1 MNPIEVKTGK
11 LTGIHSPTI
20 SSTQSPSGGRLTTL
34 PAPSQPLSEPFIVE
48 NQPTMT
54 R

>member
-1 MNPIEVKTGK
+1 MDLIEIKTGK
-11 LTGIHSPTI
+11 LTGIPSPTI
-20 SSTQSPSGGRLTTL
+20 SSTPSPGGGRLTTPL
-34 PAPSQPLSEPFIVE
+34 APSQPLSEPLIVG

>member
-1 MNPIEVKTGK
+1 MNLIGVKTVK
-11 LTGIHSPTI
+11 LTGIPSPTI
-20 SSTQSPSGGRLTTL
+20 SSTPPPGGGGPTTPL
-34 PAPSQPLSEPFIVE
+34 APSQPLSEPFIVE